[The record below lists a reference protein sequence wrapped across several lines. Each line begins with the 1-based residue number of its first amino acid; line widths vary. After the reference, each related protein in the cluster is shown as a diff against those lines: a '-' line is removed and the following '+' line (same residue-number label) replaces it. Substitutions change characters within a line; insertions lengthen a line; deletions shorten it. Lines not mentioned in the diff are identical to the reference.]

1 MGVGLPLKP
10 IGKPITLCE
19 VGEVGVVQQVG
30 KVTLKSR
37 DEADEERGE

>member
-1 MGVGLPLKP
+1 MGVELPLKS
-10 IGKPITLCE
+10 IDKHKTLCE